1 MNAAIGLFR
10 QMKVRGMW
18 AVGVLAGPYFGENE
32 KRKRNKKAAR

>member
-1 MNAAIGLFR
+1 MNGDIGLFR

-18 AVGVLAGPYFGENE
+18 VVNVLAGPYFGENE